1 METTVREQIKEHIN
15 KALSQSHGNKLS
27 YDDLF
32 KEVFTGNDED
42 DRCTDTKS
50 MQDLENDM
58 DDLINANQDILL
70 YIQVDDAN
78 QFKAEASEIDEDTA
92 SIASIASYRFEI
104 EQSTIY
110 VIID

>member
-15 KALSQSHGNKLS
+15 KALSQSHGNKLN

-32 KEVFTGNDED
+32 KEVFTGDDED
-42 DRCTDTKS
+42 DRCTGTKS

-58 DDLINANQDILL
+58 DDLINAGQDIML

-92 SIASIASYRFEI
+92 SIASYRFEI
-104 EQSTIY
+104 EQSTVY